1 MDTLLR
7 HYGSARRL
15 QKRARAASIRQSLF
29 DQVLQALAPDET
41 SVLVIG
47 GSYLGGV
54 KSKKGTKY
62 PSILRALLKHFEA
75 RRRVVY
81 VDEYNTSQFCPD
93 CDTRLVQHSNRE
105 KHCGTCDKLWNRDV
119 VGALNQKKVFEHW
132 LQHGERPAHLC
143 RPAASGAHTGGSTAT
158 RGRPSKKRGAA
169 AEDGSDEDEYQ
180 PPVPPRRR
188 AKSAPQQAPADTG
201 MTTPASAGAPPA
213 ATRSTRRSGL
223 GGPPAPGQ
231 AASGTSES

>member
-1 MDTLLR
+1 M
-7 HYGSARRL
+7 
-15 QKRARAASIRQSLF
+15 
-29 DQVLQALAPDET
+29 
-41 SVLVIG
+41 IG

-62 PSILRALLKHFEA
+62 PSILRVGEGSSVYVVSPPPPPPPSPFTIHTFPCVQALLKHFEA

-132 LQHGERPAHLC
+132 LRHGERPAHLC

-158 RGRPSKKRGAA
+158 RGRPSKKRAA
-169 AEDGSDEDEYQ
+169 AAAAIAVQDGSDEDECQ
-180 PPVPPRRR
+180 LPVPPRRR
-188 AKSAPQQAPADTG
+188 AKSAVRCCCWG
-201 MTTPASAGAPPA
+201 GV
-213 ATRSTRRSGL
+213 RGGGGRRSSL
-223 GGPPAPGQ
+223 GGF
-231 AASGTSES
+231 